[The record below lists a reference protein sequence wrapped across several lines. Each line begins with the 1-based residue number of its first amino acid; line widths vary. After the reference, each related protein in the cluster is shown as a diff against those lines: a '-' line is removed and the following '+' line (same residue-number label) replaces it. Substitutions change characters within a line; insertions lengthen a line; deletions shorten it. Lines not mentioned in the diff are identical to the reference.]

1 MCQLSIIMFG
11 MNGNISE
18 IDKKVGM
25 NIRLRRIK
33 KGISQE
39 GLADM
44 AGIASSTMGIVER
57 GEQSPSLQ
65 TVAKIANALEIEI
78 HKLFI
83 FED

>member
-1 MCQLSIIMFG
+1 MF
-11 MNGNISE
+11 IKIDE
-18 IDKKVGM
+18 IDKKVGI
-25 NIRLRRIK
+25 NIRVRRIK

-39 GLADM
+39 ELADM
-44 AGIASSTMGIVER
+44 AGVARSTMGIIER
-57 GEQSPSLQ
+57 GEKSPSLQ

>member
-1 MCQLSIIMFG
+1 MCIMF
-11 MNGNISE
+11 IKIDE
-18 IDKKVGM
+18 IDKKVGI
-25 NIRLRRIK
+25 NIRVRRIK

-39 GLADM
+39 ELADM
-44 AGIASSTMGIVER
+44 AGVARSTMGIIER
-57 GEQSPSLQ
+57 GEKSPSLQ